1 MDAVKELM
9 TKKWFWMA
17 LTLLMAFLIY
27 HAPRLADSL
36 PLI

>member
-9 TKKWFWMA
+9 TKKWFWMI
-17 LTLLMAFLIY
+17 LTLLMAVLIY
-27 HAPRLADSL
+27 HAPRFASSL